1 MFGKLLIANR
11 GEIAVRINRAAHE
24 LGIETVAIFSE
35 ADRASL
41 HVRNADRSFCVGPG
55 PVARSYLNIPNII
68 SAALISGADAIHPGY
83 GFLAEN
89 ARFAE
94 ICADHGLTFVG
105 PAPTTIASMGDKATA
120 KAIMAQA
127 GVPTTPGTD
136 ILGNVGEALA
146 AAAALGY
153 PVMLKATAGG
163 GGKGMRAV
171 RNPDELEHAFATAQA
186 EAEANFKDGRLYMEK
201 LIERP
206 RHVEVQI
213 VGDGF
218 GNVVHV
224 GERDCS
230 VQKPS
235 HQKLIEEAPAP
246 HLDAPVRARLHATAL
261 EAARAV
267 RYSSAG
273 TLEFL
278 VSGDEVYF
286 MEMNTR
292 IQVEHPVTEM
302 LYGVDLVKEQI
313 RVAAGE
319 RLSFEQSALVPRG
332 HAIECRINAEE
343 AANNF
348 APAAGTLT
356 DVALPGGCGVR
367 VDSHVFTGLDVPPF
381 YDSLL
386 AKIVTHG
393 ASRDEAIDRM
403 SAALGDTRIAG
414 INTTIAICR
423 DVMRDETF
431 RAGGFG
437 IDFLPSFAAAG
448 AAASR
453 SATTTRRP
461 RSKRRSTR
469 RAIRATALSCATSCS
484 ARSKTR
490 SQAMR
495 KSYRS

>member
-1 MFGKLLIANR
+1 
-11 GEIAVRINRAAHE
+11 
-24 LGIETVAIFSE
+24 
-35 ADRASL
+35 
-41 HVRNADRSFCVGPG
+41 
-55 PVARSYLNIPNII
+55 
-68 SAALISGADAIHPGY
+68 
-83 GFLAEN
+83 
-89 ARFAE
+89 
-94 ICADHGLTFVG
+94 
-105 PAPTTIASMGDKATA
+105 
-120 KAIMAQA
+120 
-127 GVPTTPGTD
+127 
-136 ILGNVGEALA
+136 
-146 AAAALGY
+146 
-153 PVMLKATAGG
+153 
-163 GGKGMRAV
+163 V
-171 RNPDELEHAFATAQA
+171 RNPDELEAAFATAQA

-206 RHVEVQI
+206 RHVEVQV

-246 HLDAPVRARLHATAL
+246 RLTDAVRARLHAVAL

-278 VSGDEVYF
+278 VSGGEVYF

-319 RLSFEQSALVPRG
+319 PLSFQQSSLVPRG

-386 AKIVTHG
+386 AKVVTHG
-393 ASRDEAIDRM
+393 ASRDEAVDRM
-403 SAALGDTRIAG
+403 IAALGDTRIAG
-414 INTTIAICR
+414 VNTTIAICR

-437 IDFLPSFAAAG
+437 IDFLPSFAAA
-448 AAASR
+448 
-453 SATTTRRP
+453 SAV
-461 RSKRRSTR
+461 
-469 RAIRATALSCATSCS
+469 
-484 ARSKTR
+484 AR
-490 SQAMR
+490 
-495 KSYRS
+495 

>member
-1 MFGKLLIANR
+1 
-11 GEIAVRINRAAHE
+11 
-24 LGIETVAIFSE
+24 
-35 ADRASL
+35 L
-41 HVRNADRSFCVGPG
+41 HVRNADESYCVGPG

-105 PAPTTIASMGDKATA
+105 PAPETIASMGDKATA
-120 KAIMAQA
+120 RAIMAAA

-136 ILGNVGEALA
+136 LLASVGDALGA
-146 AAAALGY
+146 ASELGY
-153 PVMLKATAGG
+153 PIMLKATAGG

-171 RNPDELEHAFATAQA
+171 RTPDELEHAFATAQA

-213 VGDGF
+213 VGDAF

-235 HQKLIEEAPAP
+235 HQKLVEEAPAP
-246 HLDAPVRARLHATAL
+246 GLPDAVRARLHEVAL
-261 EAARAV
+261 AAARAV
-267 RYSSAG
+267 RYASAG

-278 VSGDEVYF
+278 VSGADVYF

-302 LYGVDLVKEQI
+302 IYGVDLVKEQI
-313 RVAAGE
+313 CVAAGE
-319 RLSFEQSALVPRG
+319 QLSFRQSALVPRG

-343 AANNF
+343 AAHNF
-348 APAAGTLT
+348 APAAGTLS
-356 DVALPGGCGVR
+356 DVALPGGFGVR
-367 VDSHVFTGLDVPPF
+367 VDSHAYAGLAIPPF

-386 AKIVTHG
+386 AKIVAHG
-393 ASRDEAIDRM
+393 STRDEAIDRM
-403 SAALGDTRIAG
+403 HAALGDTRIVG
-414 INTTIAICR
+414 VNTTIDICR
-423 DVMRDETF
+423 RIMRDPIF

-437 IDFLPSFAAAG
+437 IDFLPTFAAA
-448 AAASR
+448 
-453 SATTTRRP
+453 SAV
-461 RSKRRSTR
+461 
-469 RAIRATALSCATSCS
+469 
-484 ARSKTR
+484 AR
-490 SQAMR
+490 
-495 KSYRS
+495 

>member
-1 MFGKLLIANR
+1 MFKKLLIANR
-11 GEIAVRINRAAHE
+11 GEIAMRVNRAAHE

-41 HVRNADRSFCVGPG
+41 HVRNADQAFCVGPG

-68 SAALISGADAIHPGY
+68 SSALISGADAVHPGY
-83 GFLAEN
+83 GFLAES

-105 PAPTTIASMGDKATA
+105 PKPATIAQMGDKATA
-120 KAIMAQA
+120 KRIMAQA
-127 GVPTTPGTD
+127 NVPTTPGSD
-136 ILGNVGEALA
+136 ILPSLADALEAA
-146 AAAALGY
+146 KSLGY

-171 RNPDELEHAFATAQA
+171 RSPDELEHAFMTAQA

-201 LIERP
+201 LIDRP
-206 RHVEVQI
+206 RHLEVQI
-213 VGDGF
+213 IGDSF

-235 HQKLIEEAPAP
+235 HQKLVEEAPAP
-246 HLDAPVRARLHATAL
+246 LVSERVRARLHEVAL
-261 EAARAV
+261 AAGRAV
-267 RYSSAG
+267 NYESVG

-278 VSGDEVYF
+278 ASGDDVYF

-292 IQVEHPVTEM
+292 IQVEHPVSEM

-319 RLSFEQSALVPRG
+319 PLSFAQRQLVARG
-332 HAIECRINAEE
+332 HVIECRINAED
-343 AANNF
+343 AKQNF

-356 DVALPGGCGVR
+356 DVALPGGHGIR
-367 VDSHVFTGLDVPPF
+367 VDSHAYTGLAVPPF

-386 AKIVTHG
+386 AKVIAHG
-393 ASRDEAIDRM
+393 PTRLEAIDRM
-403 SAALGDTRIAG
+403 IAALSDTRISG
-414 INTTIAICR
+414 VNTTIGICSTI
-423 DVMRDETF
+423 MKDERF
-431 RAGGFG
+431 REGGVT
-437 IDFLPSFAAAG
+437 IDYLPGLVSGTAA
-448 AAASR
+448 
-453 SATTTRRP
+453 
-461 RSKRRSTR
+461 
-469 RAIRATALSCATSCS
+469 RA
-484 ARSKTR
+484 
-490 SQAMR
+490 
-495 KSYRS
+495 

>member
-1 MFGKLLIANR
+1 MFKKLLIANR
-11 GEIAVRINRAAHE
+11 GEIAMRVNRAAHE
-24 LGIETVAIFSE
+24 LGIATVAIFSE

-41 HVRNADRSFCVGPG
+41 HVRNADESYCVGPG

-94 ICADHGLTFVG
+94 ICADHGLVFVG
-105 PAPTTIASMGDKATA
+105 PSPSVIARMGDKATA
-120 KAIMAQA
+120 KAIMRDAK
-127 GVPTTPGTD
+127 VPTTPGTD
-136 ILGNVGEALA
+136 ILATVAEALTA
-146 AAAALGY
+146 ADSLGY
-153 PVMLKATAGG
+153 PIMLKATAGG

-171 RNPDELEHAFATAQA
+171 HTPAELEHAFATAQA

-201 LIERP
+201 LIDKP
-206 RHVEVQI
+206 RHVEVQ
-213 VGDGF
+213 VAGDNF

-235 HQKLIEEAPAP
+235 HQKLVEEAPAP
-246 HLDAPVRARLHATAL
+246 KLRDATRRKLHEVAVA
-261 EAARAV
+261 AARAV
-267 RYSSAG
+267 AYSSVG

-278 VSGDEVYF
+278 VGGDDVFF

-302 LYGVDLVKEQI
+302 LYGVDLVREQI

-319 RLSFEQSALVPRG
+319 KLTFRQRDLVPHG
-332 HAIECRINAEE
+332 HVIECRINAEE
-343 AANNF
+343 GSNNF

-356 DVALPGGCGVR
+356 DVNLPGGFGVR
-367 VDSHVFTGLDVPPF
+367 VDSHAYTGLAVPPF

-393 ASRDEAIDRM
+393 ETRLEAIDRM
-403 SAALGDTRIAG
+403 SAALRDTRIAG
-414 INTTIAICR
+414 VNTTIDVCGAI
-423 DVMRDETF
+423 MRDETF
-431 RAGGFG
+431 REGGVA
-437 IDFLPSFAAAG
+437 IDFLPNFSAAA
-448 AAASR
+448 AA
-453 SATTTRRP
+453 TR
-461 RSKRRSTR
+461 
-469 RAIRATALSCATSCS
+469 
-484 ARSKTR
+484 
-490 SQAMR
+490 
-495 KSYRS
+495 

>member
-1 MFGKLLIANR
+1 VFKKLLIANR
-11 GEIAVRINRAAHE
+11 GEIAVRVNRAAHE

-41 HVRNADRSFCVGPG
+41 HVRNADQSFCVGPG
-55 PVARSYLNIPNII
+55 AVARSYLNIPNII

-94 ICADHGLTFVG
+94 ICADHGLRFVG
-105 PAPTTIASMGDKATA
+105 PAPETIASMGDKATA
-120 KAIMAQA
+120 KAIMSAA

-136 ILGNVGEALA
+136 ILGSVAEALGA
-146 AAAALGY
+146 ASDLGY

-171 RNPDELEHAFATAQA
+171 RTPEELEHAFATAQA

-206 RHVEVQI
+206 RHIEVQI
-213 VGDGF
+213 VGDSF

-246 HLDAPVRARLHATAL
+246 LLSEIARTRLHEIAVT
-261 EAARAV
+261 AARAV
-267 RYSSAG
+267 AYESAG

-278 VSGDEVYF
+278 ASGDDVYF

-292 IQVEHPVTEM
+292 IQVEHPVTE
-302 LYGVDLVKEQI
+302 LIYDVDLVKEQI

-319 RLSFEQSALVPRG
+319 RLSFSQADLVARG

-343 AANNF
+343 ASHNF

-367 VDSHVFTGLDVPPF
+367 VDSHAYTGLAVPPF

-386 AKIVTHG
+386 AKIVVHG
-393 ASRDEAIDRM
+393 ATRLEAIDRM
-403 SAALGDTRIAG
+403 GAALADTRIAG
-414 INTTIAICR
+414 VNTTI
-423 DVMRDETF
+423 DVCADIMRDETF
-431 RAGGFG
+431 RRGGFG
-437 IDFLPSFAAAG
+437 IDFLPNFG
-448 AAASR
+448 
-453 SATTTRRP
+453 
-461 RSKRRSTR
+461 
-469 RAIRATALSCATSCS
+469 TAV
-484 ARSKTR
+484 AR
-490 SQAMR
+490 
-495 KSYRS
+495 

>member
-1 MFGKLLIANR
+1 MFKKLLIANR
-11 GEIAVRINRAAHE
+11 GEIAVRVNRAAHE
-24 LGIETVAIFSE
+24 LGIETVAVFSE

-41 HVRNADRSFCVGPG
+41 HVRNADQAFCVGPG

-68 SAALISGADAIHPGY
+68 SAALISGADAVHPGY

-105 PAPTTIASMGDKATA
+105 PAPETIASMGDKATA
-120 KAIMAQA
+120 KSIMAAA
-127 GVPTTPGTD
+127 GVPTTPGTE
-136 ILGNVGEALA
+136 ILASVGDALA
-146 AAAALGY
+146 AASDLGY

-171 RNPDELEHAFATAQA
+171 RTPEELEHAFATAQA

-206 RHVEVQI
+206 RHIEVQI
-213 VGDGF
+213 VGDSF

-246 HLDAPVRARLHATAL
+246 HLSDALRARLHEVAL
-261 EAARAV
+261 AAARAV
-267 RYSSAG
+267 SYASAG

-278 VSGDEVYF
+278 ASGDDVYF

-319 RLSFEQSALVPRG
+319 RLSFAQHELVPRG
-332 HAIECRINAEE
+332 HALECRINAEE
-343 AANNF
+343 ASNNF

-356 DVALPGGCGVR
+356 DVALPGGFGVR
-367 VDSHVFTGLDVPPF
+367 VDSHVYAGLAIPPF

-393 ASRDEAIDRM
+393 ASRAEAIDRM
-403 SAALGDTRIAG
+403 SAALSDTRIAG
-414 INTTIAICR
+414 VNTTIDICGEI
-423 DVMRDETF
+423 MRDQTF
-431 RAGGFG
+431 RRGGFG
-437 IDFLPSFAAAG
+437 IDFLPNFVAG
-448 AAASR
+448 
-453 SATTTRRP
+453 P
-461 RSKRRSTR
+461 V
-469 RAIRATALSCATSCS
+469 
-484 ARSKTR
+484 AR
-490 SQAMR
+490 
-495 KSYRS
+495 

>member
-1 MFGKLLIANR
+1 MFKKLLIANR
-11 GEIAVRINRAAHE
+11 GEIAIRVNRAAHE
-24 LGIETVAIFSE
+24 LGIATVAIFSE

-41 HVRNADRSFCVGPG
+41 HVRNADESYCVGPG

-94 ICADHGLTFVG
+94 ICADHGLVFVG
-105 PAPTTIASMGDKATA
+105 PSPSVIARMGDKATA
-120 KAIMAQA
+120 KAIMRDAK
-127 GVPTTPGTD
+127 VPTTPGTD
-136 ILGNVGEALA
+136 ILATVAEALTA
-146 AAAALGY
+146 ADSLGY
-153 PVMLKATAGG
+153 PIMLKATAGG

-171 RNPDELEHAFATAQA
+171 HTPAELEHAFATAQA

-201 LIERP
+201 LIDKP
-206 RHVEVQI
+206 RHVEVQ
-213 VGDGF
+213 VAGDNF

-235 HQKLIEEAPAP
+235 HQKLVEEAPAP
-246 HLDAPVRARLHATAL
+246 KLRDATRRKLHDVAVA
-261 EAARAV
+261 AARAV
-267 RYSSAG
+267 AYSSVG

-278 VSGDEVYF
+278 VGGDDVFF

-302 LYGVDLVKEQI
+302 LYGVDLVREQI

-319 RLSFEQSALVPRG
+319 KLTFRQRDLVPHG
-332 HAIECRINAEE
+332 HVIECRINAEE
-343 AANNF
+343 GSNNF

-356 DVALPGGCGVR
+356 DVNLPGGFGVR
-367 VDSHVFTGLDVPPF
+367 VDSHAYTGLAVPPF

-393 ASRDEAIDRM
+393 ETRLEAIDRM
-403 SAALGDTRIAG
+403 SAALRDTRIAG
-414 INTTIAICR
+414 VNTTIDVCGAI
-423 DVMRDETF
+423 MRDETF
-431 RAGGFG
+431 REGGVA
-437 IDFLPSFAAAG
+437 IDFLPNFSAAA
-448 AAASR
+448 AA
-453 SATTTRRP
+453 TR
-461 RSKRRSTR
+461 
-469 RAIRATALSCATSCS
+469 
-484 ARSKTR
+484 
-490 SQAMR
+490 
-495 KSYRS
+495 

>member
-1 MFGKLLIANR
+1 MFKKLLIANR
-11 GEIAVRINRAAHE
+11 GEIAMRVNRAAHE

-105 PAPTTIASMGDKATA
+105 PKAATIAEMGDKATA
-120 KAIMAQA
+120 RAIMDAA
-127 GVPTTPGTD
+127 GVPTTPGSA
-136 ILGNVGEALA
+136 ILATLAEALA
-146 AAAALGY
+146 AAEAIGY

-171 RNPDELEHAFATAQA
+171 QSSVGLEHAFATAQA
-186 EAEANFKDGRLYMEK
+186 EAEANFKDGRLYMER
-201 LIERP
+201 LIDRP
-206 RHVEVQI
+206 RHIEVQ
-213 VGDGF
+213 VMGDAH

-235 HQKLIEEAPAP
+235 HQKLMEEAPAP
-246 HLDAPVRARLHATAL
+246 LLAPRTRARLHEIAL
-261 EAARAV
+261 AAARAV
-267 RYSSAG
+267 DYRSAG

-278 VSGDEVYF
+278 VSGDDVYF

-292 IQVEHPVTEM
+292 IQVEHGVTEM
-302 LYGVDLVKEQI
+302 LYDVDLVAEQI
-313 RVAAGE
+313 RIAAGE
-319 RLSFEQSALVPRG
+319 PLSFAQDELVARG
-332 HAIECRINAEE
+332 HAIECRINAE
-343 AANNF
+343 AADF

-367 VDSHVFTGLDVPPF
+367 VDSHAYTGLAVPPF

-386 AKIVTHG
+386 AKILTHG
-393 ASRDEAIDRM
+393 ATREQAIDRM
-403 SAALGDTRIAG
+403 LAALGDTRIAG
-414 INTTIAICR
+414 VATTIAICESVLR
-423 DVMRDETF
+423 TAAF
-431 RAGGFG
+431 REGGFG
-437 IDFLPSFAAAG
+437 IDFLPALAAAAPG
-448 AAASR
+448 GV
-453 SATTTRRP
+453 
-461 RSKRRSTR
+461 
-469 RAIRATALSCATSCS
+469 TA
-484 ARSKTR
+484 
-490 SQAMR
+490 
-495 KSYRS
+495 